1 MAYHWRTLAWIRVSH
16 ICRHWRNVALGCP
29 ALWSHPNFFMSDSV
43 PEMLLRS
50 KSAPLTIRLALN
62 YGASKVIEAFH
73 TSLEH
78 VARIRELSLATA
90 GHNFERLF
98 PRTDQ
103 AAPHLHKLILNN
115 LSGQSLRE
123 IIILPEDFLDGN
135 APCLSHLELKDF
147 HLPWSSP
154 LLKNLTTLKLTCL
167 NSQTTLLP
175 TSEQLVEVLGR
186 MPGLETLELKNFL
199 PSSSSSLSEVT
210 LPRLQDVLLGG
221 DVAGCANVLN
231 LISFPS
237 TARMGFEGM
246 VDRHATSALDMA
258 PLFLPT
264 LSKIRRGLCEDDVI
278 SSLSISFNLAD
289 ITIRS
294 VLNAISDQSEQDSW
308 LTISLRHPANVF
320 SDKSEAVGRFLEALA
335 PLTQVSIL
343 QVHASEGTWAPQTLE
358 ALAATFDS
366 VHTLRVE
373 GGCSVDFLQT
383 MSILQ
388 DNDTRVSVFPVL
400 ESDGEWETAPL
411 GPGLNAFL
419 GYHSWAR
426 ARRRRYAVKTGGVRA
441 RRSSARRCAVKTGGE
456 R

>member
-1 MAYHWRTLAWIRVSH
+1 MYHHELLKKLLAMRNVNNGMSGHVKNIVRDLKTRRNSHASISKLPPEILSTIFLLYRDGTAYHWRTLAWIRVSH

-50 KSAPLTIRLALN
+50 KSAPLTIQLTLN

-78 VARIRELSLATA
+78 IARIRELSLATA
-90 GHNFERLF
+90 GHNFEKLF

-123 IIILPEDFLDGN
+123 IIILPEDFLNGN

-231 LISFPS
+231 LISFPY

-258 PLFLPT
+258 TLFLPT

-278 SSLSISFNLAD
+278 SSLSISCNLAD

-294 VLNAISDQSEQDSW
+294 VLNAISDQSEQDSCCRQ
-308 LTISLRHPANVF
+308 IP
-320 SDKSEAVGRFLEALA
+320 
-335 PLTQVSIL
+335 
-343 QVHASEGTWAPQTLE
+343 
-358 ALAATFDS
+358 
-366 VHTLRVE
+366 
-373 GGCSVDFLQT
+373 
-383 MSILQ
+383 
-388 DNDTRVSVFPVL
+388 
-400 ESDGEWETAPL
+400 
-411 GPGLNAFL
+411 
-419 GYHSWAR
+419 
-426 ARRRRYAVKTGGVRA
+426 
-441 RRSSARRCAVKTGGE
+441 
-456 R
+456 